1 MEDLKYHNDLLDKY
15 SLSWRRLY
23 GLLKWLQQN
32 LELLQ
37 VYDTI
42 IREQLETGLVEEFKD
57 PEVAPEVTRY
67 LPHHPSG

>member
-1 MEDLKYHNDLLDKY
+1 MEDLKYHDDLLDNY

-23 GLLKWLQQN
+23 GLLKRLQQN

-37 VYDTI
+37 VYDTN
-42 IREQLETGLVEEFKD
+42 IREQLETGLVEEVKD
-57 PEVAPEVTRY
+57 PEVAPEVTHY